1 MNTPVKLFGIPAMR
15 KLADEILEWDNK
27 KCFEHM
33 VTYATTPPLLPKT
46 FENSHGMRF
55 WQADVLKALGNKYS
69 ESAWTEVSTLF
80 RRSGEKI
87 KRLCE
92 EALKQNKQEA
102 SNILL
107 EIADIEEQAYKLL
120 KTT

>member
-1 MNTPVKLFGIPAMR
+1 
-15 KLADEILEWDNK
+15 
-27 KCFEHM
+27 
-33 VTYATTPPLLPKT
+33 
-46 FENSHGMRF
+46 MRF

-69 ESAWTEVSTLF
+69 ESAWTEASTLF

-87 KRLCE
+87 KKLCE

-107 EIADIEEQAYKLL
+107 EIADIEKQAYKLL